1 MSYRD
6 LRNFTEMMRSLGY
19 PRLISMENFRQ
30 PNFSLVS
37 EILTWLVDRYDPLAS
52 LPTDTDTEQDR
63 IIFIKSIAQFMASK
77 ANIKLN
83 VKKLYT
89 ADGYAVKELLKIA
102 SMLYTA
108 MRTNQDYKKDSSDND
123 VAPSS
128 VEITKKVENLKVCR
142 QLTSEITNHGAKL
155 YDLLGKEQELRGFRS
170 EAILYPLDV
179 NKMEGNIQSSITGVN
194 QEIQQLSHRLENS
207 ASDEASLEAKIE
219 KRKADLERNQKR
231 LKRLEHVK
239 PAYMDEYEKLE
250 GDLQKQY
257 KLYMEKFCN
266 LAFLEQQLEEHN
278 RTEQDKV
285 EETES
290 TLKRMQQKLQEEERR
305 MMQDDVVSSDL
316 LNDDDNDYNL
326 QSRSHEGGNKVFG
339 SMTGG
344 RESDEDSLSS
354 SGSAL
359 EEEDKE
365 LEMLNESEASDGV
378 DDQDANFNNHE
389 EESSDDDF

>member
-1 MSYRD
+1 
-6 LRNFTEMMRSLGY
+6 MMRSLGY

>member
-1 MSYRD
+1 
-6 LRNFTEMMRSLGY
+6 MMRSLGY

-37 EILTWLVDRYDPLAS
+37 EILTWLVDRYDLLAS

-63 IIFIKSIAQFMASK
+63 VIFIKSIAQFMASK

-108 MRTNQDYKKDSSDND
+108 MRTNQECKIENTNND
-123 VAPSS
+123 VVPSS
-128 VEITKKVENLKVCR
+128 VEINKKVENLKVCR
-142 QLTSEITNHGAKL
+142 QLTSEITSHGAKL
-155 YDLLGKEQELRGFRS
+155 YDLLGKEQELRGLRT

-179 NKMEGNIQSSITGVN
+179 NKMEGSIQSSITGVN
-194 QEIQQLSHRLENS
+194 QEIQQLNHRLENS
-207 ASDEASLEAKIE
+207 ASDEASLEARIE

-285 EETES
+285 EETEN

-305 MMQDDVVSSDL
+305 MMQDDVVSSGL

-344 RESDEDSLSS
+344 GEESDEDSLSS

-378 DDQDANFNNHE
+378 DQDANFNTN

>member
-1 MSYRD
+1 
-6 LRNFTEMMRSLGY
+6 MMRSLGY

-63 IIFIKSIAQFMASK
+63 VIFIKSIAQFMASK

-128 VEITKKVENLKVCR
+128 VEISKKVENLKVCR

-194 QEIQQLSHRLENS
+194 QETQQLNHRLENS

-285 EETES
+285 EETEN

-378 DDQDANFNNHE
+378 DDQDANFNDHE

>member
-1 MSYRD
+1 
-6 LRNFTEMMRSLGY
+6 MMRSLGY

-63 IIFIKSIAQFMASK
+63 VIFIKSIAQFMASK

-128 VEITKKVENLKVCR
+128 VEINKKVENLKVCR

-194 QEIQQLSHRLENS
+194 QETQQLNHRLENS

-285 EETES
+285 EETEN

-378 DDQDANFNNHE
+378 DDQDANFNDHE

>member
-1 MSYRD
+1 
-6 LRNFTEMMRSLGY
+6 
-19 PRLISMENFRQ
+19 
-30 PNFSLVS
+30 
-37 EILTWLVDRYDPLAS
+37 
-52 LPTDTDTEQDR
+52 
-63 IIFIKSIAQFMASK
+63 MASK

-128 VEITKKVENLKVCR
+128 VEINKKVENLKVCR

-194 QEIQQLSHRLENS
+194 QETQQLNHRLENS

-285 EETES
+285 EETEN

-378 DDQDANFNNHE
+378 DDQDANFNDHE